1 MDVVANVIPKI
12 VVTSTIQMTGV
23 VVVTSNTPSDPAKQ
37 DTPAAMSGAR
47 TIRLLL
53 ADVDE
58 TLLTKDKVLTGRRRK
73 RPGSCATPALC
84 SPSPAACAGERR
96 YR

>member
-1 MDVVANVIPKI
+1 
-12 VVTSTIQMTGV
+12 
-23 VVVTSNTPSDPAKQ
+23 
-37 DTPAAMSGAR
+37 MSGAR

-58 TLLTKDKVLTGRRRK
+58 TLLTKDKVLTGAAKEAARELR
-73 RPGSCATPALC
+73 C

>member
-1 MDVVANVIPKI
+1 VAAGSP
-12 VVTSTIQMTGV
+12 GGG
-23 VVVTSNTPSDPAKQ
+23 A
-37 DTPAAMSGAR
+37 AAMSGAR

-53 ADVDE
+53 AGVDE
-58 TLLTKDKVLTGRRRK
+58 TLLTKDKVLTGAAK
-73 RPGSCATPALC
+73 EAAGSCATPALC

>member
-1 MDVVANVIPKI
+1 
-12 VVTSTIQMTGV
+12 
-23 VVVTSNTPSDPAKQ
+23 
-37 DTPAAMSGAR
+37 MSGAR